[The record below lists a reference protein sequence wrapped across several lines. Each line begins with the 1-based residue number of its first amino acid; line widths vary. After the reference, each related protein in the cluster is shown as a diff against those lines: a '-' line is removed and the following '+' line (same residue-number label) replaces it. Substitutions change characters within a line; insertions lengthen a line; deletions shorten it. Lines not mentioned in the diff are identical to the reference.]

1 MQAIREDMVVACEYL
16 EREHAI
22 VAEHDGHIAGY
33 AIMRVDASQAYLRD
47 LFVEPS
53 FMRSSVGTLLFDRM
67 LLDAR
72 ECGAK
77 RLTLTADPYAVGF
90 YERYGM
96 REIGREPSTYVPG
109 RTLPVLAL
117 DL

>member
-1 MQAIREDMVVACEYL
+1 MQAIREDMVVAYEYL
-16 EREHAI
+16 EREHAM

-33 AIMRVDASQAYLRD
+33 AIMRVDASEAYLRD

-67 LLDAR
+67 LADAR

-77 RLTLTADPYAVGF
+77 RLTLIADPYAVGF

-96 REIGREPSTYVPG
+96 REIGRESSTHVPG